1 MSKQIPDPYYQRI
14 RSAVTG
20 QVVGVSLPTL
30 FLSRSFAVVA
40 GKLIEAAIAFTL
52 AAPTAVA
59 VQDGP
64 NESPVMTRTVTITVG
79 VAVQESESFVA
90 TPGSEP
96 VIDGPNE
103 SPALGVLVEVAVV

>member
-1 MSKQIPDPYYQRI
+1 MSQQIPDPYFQRK

-20 QVVGVSLPTL
+20 QVVGVTINTL
-30 FLSRSFAVVA
+30 QLQRSFQVVA
-40 GKLIEAAIAFTL
+40 SQLVSVAINFTL
-52 AAPTAVA
+52 APPTNVA
-59 VQDGP
+59 VQNGP
-64 NESPVMTRTVTITVG
+64 DETPSLVRAVVLLVAELITVS
-79 VAVQESESFVA
+79 ASLVA